1 MSDLSTAIA
10 ITAKAFE
17 GIYDK
22 GGEPYILH
30 CLAVMYGVAYTDDD
44 EIMMAAVMHDLI
56 EDTDYT
62 TEDLYELGFSSSIV
76 NMISRLTH
84 MDGDSYDEYLDV
96 IACNKGCIQI
106 KLADLKHNTDITR
119 MKGLREKDFKRLEK
133 YHRAY
138 KFLEECLENFGSGY
152 AKEYDMSV

>member
-17 GIYDK
+17 GKYDK
-22 GGEPYILH
+22 GGKPYILH
-30 CLAVMYGVAYTDDD
+30 CLEVMYGVAYTGDD
-44 EIMMAAVMHDLI
+44 EIMMAAVMHDLV

-62 TEDLYELGFSSSIV
+62 TKDLHELGFSSDVVVMVSL
-76 NMISRLTH
+76 LTH
-84 MDGDSYDEYLDV
+84 YAGVSYDEYLDT

-106 KLADLKHNTDITR
+106 KLADLKHNSDITR

-133 YHRAY
+133 YHCAY
-138 KFLEECLENFGSGY
+138 NLLQNKLIEIENNE
-152 AKEYDMSV
+152 K